1 MLRAENIRFAYRG
14 GTPILRD
21 VSLELAPGRVLGL
34 LAPSGHGKST
44 LARILAGRERPDSG
58 AVTLDGGPLGAH
70 RPCRVQYLNQ
80 SPELAVDPRWRME
93 RVLTECWPVDER
105 TRRALGIEPGRLG
118 RLPGG
123 LSGGELQRFCIA
135 RALHPQLRH
144 LVAGEMTTMLDP
156 ITQALI
162 RSRLVGLISSGSS
175 ASGGSG
181 CSSSRTT
188 RRWPGGRA
196 TTSSAWSGSTTS
208 TPTSPDP
215 DGARRRAV
223 PGGAGACV
231 SSTAWSCS
239 AASRDA
245 SAPDECPAGVPARAC
260 PSGGEGL

>member
-44 LARILAGRERPDSG
+44 LARILAGWERPDSG

-105 TRRALGIEPGRLG
+105 TRRALGIEPGWLG

-144 LVAGEMTTMLDP
+144 LVADEMTTMLDALSQAHIWNFVLNYADRNGMAVVA
-156 ITQALI
+156 ITHNRALAERVADRI
-162 RSRLVGLISSGSS
+162 IHIPELNHVQVDRSSL
-175 ASGGSG
+175 
-181 CSSSRTT
+181 
-188 RRWPGGRA
+188 
-196 TTSSAWSGSTTS
+196 
-208 TPTSPDP
+208 
-215 DGARRRAV
+215 
-223 PGGAGACV
+223 
-231 SSTAWSCS
+231 
-239 AASRDA
+239 
-245 SAPDECPAGVPARAC
+245 
-260 PSGGEGL
+260 